1 MTGSRVSVNK
11 KGLGRFHISGKTVTI
26 QDRWLSVNELMIY
39 LGVSRD
45 TIYDWLASRR
55 LPGHRVGRLWKFK
68 QDEIDG
74 WVKAGNAASPV
85 TFPNRTKTKAGP
97 AKDANPKIQ
106 NKGSRHEADF

>member
-1 MTGSRVSVNK
+1 M
-11 KGLGRFHISGKTVTI
+11 TI
-26 QDRWLSVNELMIY
+26 QDRWLSVNELMLY

-68 QDEIDG
+68 QDEIDE

-85 TFPNRTKTKAGP
+85 KSPKKPKVKAVTGDGRRH
-97 AKDANPKIQ
+97 KDPK
-106 NKGSRHEADF
+106 